1 MVEHADAIG
10 NAHDDAHGVL
20 DKQNGHGAFIAH
32 AAHEG
37 HHLQTFAGIHSG
49 HRFVEHEK
57 AGTGGKGAGDF
68 EPALLAIGQVAGHDI
83 AAAAQPDEI

>member
-1 MVEHADAIG
+1 MTFLSFCTSTGVPSAIFHAMVEHADAIG

-20 DKQNGHGAFIAH
+20 DKQNGHGALIAH

-37 HHLQTFAGIHSG
+37 HHLQTLAGIHSG

-57 AGTGGKGAGDF
+57 AGTGG
-68 EPALLAIGQVAGHDI
+68 
-83 AAAAQPDEI
+83 